1 VAQIDHVAL
10 APGGGKAAIAGMWIF
25 TASLTPVA
33 LSAAVDLT
41 EQTFAT
47 IGSPVDLVTTDQIL
61 VAQPPGA
68 IGAHC
73 CAVGARATAAQ
84 TIVIQFGNWTAA
96 ANVPAAGLYC
106 FTVIR
111 A

>member
-1 VAQIDHVAL
+1 VAQIDHVPL
-10 APGGGKAAIAGMWIF
+10 AAGGGKAAIAGMWYF

-47 IGSPVDLVTTDQIL
+47 IGSPNDLLTTDEVLVT
-61 VAQPPGA
+61 QPPGA

-96 ANVPAAGLYC
+96 ANTPAAGLYG
-106 FTVIR
+106 FLVIR

>member
-1 VAQIDHVAL
+1 MQVDRVTV
-10 APGGGKAAIAGMWIF
+10 APGSTAITSCFYF
-25 TASLTPVA
+25 TANLTPVA

-47 IGSPVDLVTTDQIL
+47 IGSPVPLVTTDQVL
-61 VAQPPGA
+61 VLQPPGA

-73 CAVGARATAAQ
+73 NAVGGRATAAQ

-96 ANVPAAGLYC
+96 ANVPAPGIYGFLV
-106 FTVIR
+106 FR
-111 A
+111 S